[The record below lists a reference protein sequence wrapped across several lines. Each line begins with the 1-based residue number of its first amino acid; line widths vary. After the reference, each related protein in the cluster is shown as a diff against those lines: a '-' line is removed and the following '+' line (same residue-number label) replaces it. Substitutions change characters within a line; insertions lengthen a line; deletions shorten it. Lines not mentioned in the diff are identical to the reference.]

1 MSATTTARSTAA
13 AASPATG
20 GPAGR
25 PVGLAGEPAGGP
37 VGGPGSEAAGGADV
51 RGWLCEQVAGRLGLG
66 VEEVPCDRPLA
77 GLGLDSVAALQLY
90 VALEAR
96 YGLALDPAVCWD
108 YPTVDLLHGHLA
120 ELLAELP
127 ADSGGVPA

>member
-1 MSATTTARSTAA
+1 M
-13 AASPATG
+13 
-20 GPAGR
+20 
-25 PVGLAGEPAGGP
+25 E
-37 VGGPGSEAAGGADV
+37 GGADV
-51 RGWLCEQVAGRLGLG
+51 RRWLREQVAERLGLG

-96 YGLALDPAVCWD
+96 YGLSLDPAVCWD